1 VGVGLKSDQTDLL
14 SAADGLSRP
23 GAWEAMREIVV
34 GVLLKRA
41 LTAAICSSIP
51 RHTPVPGME
60 LPIAL
65 PDRTSRCCDLP
76 GLLCHLAL
84 GVRSHCATNPGIP
97 HMRKAPP
104 PRYTPSERLVGGS
117 HDRARREE
125 EEEEEESLGGRHIT
139 LHSTLVL
146 LPFPGWH
153 LCIAYASAHTTQ

>member
-65 PDRTSRCCDLP
+65 PDRTSRCCDLLR
-76 GLLCHLAL
+76 LLCHLVL
-84 GVRSHCATNPGIP
+84 GVRSHCATLPGIP

-104 PRYTPSERLVGGS
+104 PRYTPSERLVGAS

-125 EEEEEESLGGRHIT
+125 EEESSLGGRHIT

-153 LCIAYASAHTTQ
+153 IRTAYASAHTTQ